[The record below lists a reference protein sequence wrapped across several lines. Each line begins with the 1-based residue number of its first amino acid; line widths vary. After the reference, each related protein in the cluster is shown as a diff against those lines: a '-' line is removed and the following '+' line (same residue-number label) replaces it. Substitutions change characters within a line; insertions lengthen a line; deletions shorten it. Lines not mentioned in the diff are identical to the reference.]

1 MGRNGSRPPPK
12 REVSKARSTQK
23 NRPRPQP
30 RVEAAPPPGPRPVP
44 APDAPPPPENRFP
57 VVGVGASAGGL
68 EAFSQ
73 LLRNLPSDTGMAFV
87 LVQHLAA
94 KHESIL
100 ASILARE
107 TRMTVQEATEGVPL
121 QPNHVYVIPPG
132 QDMLVKD
139 GHLGLQPRG
148 LIDGRHLP
156 FDLFLRSLADVQ
168 KSQAVAVVLSGTG
181 NDGMLG
187 CMAVKAAGGI
197 SIAQDP
203 RSARYDGMP
212 RSAIAAGCVDL
223 VLPPDEIAREIQ
235 RLAGDEYLRPSAERE
250 APPAPDEDGKDAFS
264 HILGLLRKGT
274 GTDFSSYKKPT
285 LLRRL
290 RRRMALWKI
299 ERLGDY
305 VSRLLQH
312 PGELDA
318 LHQDFLIN
326 VTTFFRDPAAFATLA
341 NDVCPRLLHERSA
354 DSPVRVWIPGCANG
368 EEAYSIAICLLE
380 AVARTGAPVPIQ
392 IFGTD
397 LSSAAI
403 LRARAGIYLESIAAD
418 VSPVRL
424 ERFFV
429 KVDGSYQVSKAV
441 RDMCVFAQ
449 HNLIRDPPFSRLDL
463 VSCRNV
469 LIYLEVPQQKRVL
482 ASFHYA
488 LKPAGFLFLGHSE
501 TVGATPLFDPVDKEQ
516 RVYTKRVLSPAPPP
530 ALLSSAE
537 DAGAKPSPVRDEA
550 ERGWLHREADR
561 AMLTRYGPAGVLVD
575 DKLDILQFRG
585 ETAPYLEHLTGAS
598 SLNLLKM
605 LRKGPLNDVREAIRE
620 ARAQDVPAR
629 REVRLGRGQAASRL
643 AVQVIP
649 IKAPPPGRGR
659 CFLVL
664 FEGGSPR
671 PLPPPVARF
680 AARAQRTDPT
690 RVSDLEDKLA
700 LSLQEQ
706 QALLE
711 EQEAATEELQSAHEE
726 VLSSNEELQSINEEL
741 ETAKEELQS
750 TNEELTTVNEEL
762 QNRNL
767 ELTQAT
773 DDMVNLLASLD
784 VPIVMLG
791 SDMQVRR
798 FTPAAARLFNLIPGD
813 VGRPLADLRGTIVM
827 SDLEPSIRAAMD
839 TLAVQTREV
848 ADADGRWYS
857 LRVRP
862 YKTGEN
868 RIDGVVMLFVDIDE
882 MKKGVQRLDQSR
894 AYAEAIVDTVGSPL
908 LILNAR
914 LRVERANRSYYDMFR
929 ATPEETE
936 GQALSELG
944 GGLWDVADLRR
955 RLADLPVSEGE
966 LKGLALEGEVPG
978 KGARMMHMNARRLT
992 VDGSEPARIL
1002 VSIEDR
1008 TEEVRA
1014 QRERE
1019 SLLAQEETATRQA
1032 QMASRLKDEF
1042 IATVSHE
1049 LRGPLNAMA
1058 GWVHALGS
1066 GRLEPE
1072 TMSRGLAA
1080 LDRAVKSQ
1088 TRLIEDLLDMSRIMS
1103 GKLRLAN
1110 RFIDLAG
1117 VTRAALETATPAA
1130 QAKSIQMA
1138 LQSPNEPFFVLG
1150 DPDRLQQVVWNL
1162 LSNAVKFTP
1171 RDGRVD
1177 VELLRKG
1184 TSTQLRITD
1193 TGQGISPE
1201 FLPHVF
1207 EPFRQAD
1214 SSPARS
1220 YQGLGLGLA
1229 ISRHLVE
1236 SHGGIIRA
1244 ESAGVGQGTTVT
1256 VLLPVPPLL
1265 GEVPSSEP
1273 AQHDAPPRV
1282 VPDRTLL
1289 DGLRVLIVED
1299 EADSRDILAAVLREW
1314 GADVTTS
1321 ASAPDALVVLDSRPP
1336 DVLVSDIGMPGM
1348 DGYELIRELRKRD
1361 AARGGRVPA
1370 IALTAYVDPE
1380 SRSQAFAAGFE
1391 EHVAKPADPQA
1402 LLAAVARLAGRRAP
1416 QI

>member
-1 MGRNGSRPPPK
+1 MGRNGSRPPK
-12 REVSKARSTQK
+12 REVSKARRRQK

-30 RVEAAPPPGPRPVP
+30 RVETPRQPGPRAVP
-44 APDAPPPPENRFP
+44 APSGAHPSEHVFP

-94 KHESIL
+94 KHQSIL

-107 TRMTVQEATEGVPL
+107 TKMSVQEAAEGMPL
-121 QPNHVYVIPPG
+121 RPNHVYVIPPG

-148 LIDGRHLP
+148 LTDGRHLP
-156 FDLFLRSLADVQ
+156 FDLFLRTLADAH
-168 KSQAVAVVLSGTG
+168 KSQSVAVVLSGTG
-181 NDGMLG
+181 NDGTLG

-197 SIAQDP
+197 SFAQDP

-235 RLAGDEYLRPSAERE
+235 RLSGAEYLRRPAESE
-250 APPAPDEDGKDAFS
+250 VSPAPDEDGKDAFAR
-264 HILGLLRKGT
+264 ILGLLRKGT

-285 LLRRL
+285 LMRRL

-299 ERLGDY
+299 EQLGDY
-305 VSRLLQH
+305 VGWLVKH

-326 VTTFFRDPAAFATLA
+326 VTTFFRDPAAFAVLA
-341 NDVCPRLLHERSA
+341 NDICPRLLHQRSG

-380 AVARTGAPVPIQ
+380 AVGRTGATPSIQ

-403 LRARAGIYLESIAAD
+403 LRARAGVYLESIAAD
-418 VSPVRL
+418 VSPARL

-429 KVDGSYQVSKAV
+429 KVDGSYQVSKAL

-463 VSCRNV
+463 VSCRNL
-469 LIYLEVPQQKRVL
+469 LIYLEAPQQQRVL
-482 ASFHYA
+482 SSFHYA
-488 LKPAGFLFLGHSE
+488 LKPTGFLLLGHSE
-501 TVGATPLFDPVDKEQ
+501 TVGATRLFDPVDKEQ
-516 RVYTKRVLSPAPPP
+516 RVYTKKLLFPAPPVP
-530 ALLSSAE
+530 SAASK
-537 DAGAKPSPVRDEA
+537 DAGAKASRVREA
-550 ERGWLHREADR
+550 GGEQGWLHREADR
-561 AMLTRYGPAGVLVD
+561 ATLNRYAPAGVLV
-575 DKLDILQFRG
+575 
-585 ETAPYLEHLTGAS
+585 
-598 SLNLLKM
+598 
-605 LRKGPLNDVREAIRE
+605 
-620 ARAQDVPAR
+620 
-629 REVRLGRGQAASRL
+629 
-643 AVQVIP
+643 
-649 IKAPPPGRGR
+649 
-659 CFLVL
+659 
-664 FEGGSPR
+664 
-671 PLPPPVARF
+671 
-680 AARAQRTDPT
+680 
-690 RVSDLEDKLA
+690 
-700 LSLQEQ
+700 
-706 QALLE
+706 
-711 EQEAATEELQSAHEE
+711 
-726 VLSSNEELQSINEEL
+726 ELQSINEEL

-750 TNEELTTVNEEL
+750 ANEELTTVNEEL

-767 ELTQAT
+767 ELTRAT

-791 SDMQVRR
+791 SDRQVRR

-813 VGRPLADLRGTIVM
+813 VGRPLADLRGSIVM

-839 TLAVQTREV
+839 TLAVQTKEV
-848 ADADGRWYS
+848 TDKDGRWYS
-857 LRVRP
+857 MRVRP
-862 YKTGEN
+862 YKTAEN

-882 MKKGVQRLDQSR
+882 LKKGAQRLDQSR

-908 LILNAR
+908 LILNTR
-914 LRVERANRSYYDMFR
+914 LRVERANRCYYEMFR
-929 ATPEETE
+929 TSPEETE

-955 RLADLPVSEGE
+955 RLADLPVSQGE
-966 LKGLALEGEVPG
+966 LAGVALGAEVPG
-978 KGARMMHMNARRLT
+978 KGMRTMLMNARRLT
-992 VDGSEPARIL
+992 LDGPGPARIL

-1014 QRERE
+1014 LRDREA
-1019 SLLAQEETATRQA
+1019 LLAQEELATRQA

-1072 TMSRGLAA
+1072 TVSRGLAA

-1103 GKLRLAN
+1103 GKLRLAH
-1110 RFIDLAG
+1110 RFIDLAE
-1117 VTRAALETATPAA
+1117 VTRAALETAAPAA

-1138 LQSPNEPFFVLG
+1138 FQSQSEPLFVLG

-1184 TSTQLRITD
+1184 TSTQLRVTD
-1193 TGQGISPE
+1193 SGQGISPD

-1220 YQGLGLGLA
+1220 HQGLGLGLA

-1244 ESAGVGQGTTVT
+1244 ESAGLGQGTTVI
-1256 VLLPVPPLL
+1256 VLLPVPPLI
-1265 GEVPSSEP
+1265 GTTSSSEQG
-1273 AQHDAPPRV
+1273 QHDAPPPV
-1282 VPDRTLL
+1282 VPDRSLL
-1289 DGLRVLIVED
+1289 EGLRVLIVED

-1321 ASAPDALVVLDSRPP
+1321 ASAPDALVVLESRPP

-1361 AARGGRVPA
+1361 AAHGGRVPA
-1370 IALTAYVDPE
+1370 IALTAYADQD
-1380 SRSQAFAAGFE
+1380 SRSQVFSAGFE
-1391 EHVAKPADPQA
+1391 EHMAKPADPQA
-1402 LLAAVARLAGRRAP
+1402 LLAAVARLAGRRIP
-1416 QI
+1416 LS